1 MPQSR
6 VIPFFGIFL
15 RDLYAIVNDLPNIV
29 VIGQEGETQK
39 LEFMSDPNG
48 EDHFSS
54 RIGVGGLL
62 NADKINLVA
71 IGKLL
76 TYIFCDVN
84 MF

>member
-71 IGKLL
+71 IGMKKCC
-76 TYIFCDVN
+76 I
-84 MF
+84 MFL

>member
-29 VIGQEGETQK
+29 VIGHEGETQK
-39 LEFMSDPNG
+39 LEFMNDPNG

-71 IGKLL
+71 IGN
-76 TYIFCDVN
+76 T
-84 MF
+84 